1 MPIAGA
7 RSSRPRTHSSR
18 SSASEAVVC
27 TVKLPGRDCARAPA
41 AYPVPYI
48 APLPAHEASALT
60 DVSPSA
66 QRLTDPA
73 GAAVADECAHLREEI
88 AVRDDILSLAAH
100 ELRNP
105 LHALALQLALARTM
119 AQSGERE
126 QAVERIHRAE
136 LTLRRYS
143 ERVTVLM
150 ELLASPGAVY
160 PLAPRPVDVQALLA
174 TLVDSLEQEA
184 RSRAIA
190 VTLDAADAGI
200 RSVDPVALEQ
210 VVDNLLLNAFKHS
223 RATQVDVRVRAAAGG
238 WTVEVVDN
246 GGGIA
251 PADQALIFEKFAV
264 ARHSTRGSGS
274 GLGLWIASR
283 LVHAMR
289 GAITLDSAPGA
300 GCAFAV
306 RIPDHPSDL
315 RERDDLSTAQ

>member
-1 MPIAGA
+1 MPA
-7 RSSRPRTHSSR
+7 P
-18 SSASEAVVC
+18 EALAVN
-27 TVKLPGRDCARAPA
+27 D
-41 AYPVPYI
+41 
-48 APLPAHEASALT
+48 AL
-60 DVSPSA
+60 PSA
-66 QRLTDPA
+66 PRLTDPA
-73 GAAVADECAHLREEI
+73 GPGAGDECARLRREI
-88 AVRDDILSLAAH
+88 ATRDDILSLAAH

-150 ELLASPGAVY
+150 ELLASPGATY
-160 PLAPRPVDVQALLA
+160 PLAPRPVDVPALLE

-184 RSRAIA
+184 RSRGIA
-190 VTLDAADAGI
+190 MTLDVAGVGM
-200 RSVDPVALEQ
+200 RRVDPVALEQ
-210 VVDNLLLNAFKHS
+210 VIDNLLLNAFKHS
-223 RATQVDVRVRAAAGG
+223 GGTRIDLRVRGTAGA

-251 PADQALIFEKFAV
+251 PADQAQIFEKFAV
-264 ARHSTRGSGS
+264 ARHSSRGTGT
-274 GLGLWIASR
+274 GLGLWIASQ

-289 GAITLDSAPGA
+289 GAITLASAPGA
-300 GCAFAV
+300 GSVFAV

-315 RERDDLSTAQ
+315 RERDDMSTAQ

>member
-1 MPIAGA
+1 MN
-7 RSSRPRTHSSR
+7 
-18 SSASEAVVC
+18 
-27 TVKLPGRDCARAPA
+27 
-41 AYPVPYI
+41 
-48 APLPAHEASALT
+48 

-73 GAAVADECAHLREEI
+73 GPAVADECALLRREI
-88 AVRDDILSLAAH
+88 AARDDILSLAAH

-160 PLAPRPVDVQALLA
+160 PLSPRPVDVHALLA

-184 RSRAIA
+184 RSRGIA
-190 VTLDAADAGI
+190 MALDAAAAGV
-200 RSVDPVALEQ
+200 RRVDPVALEQ

-223 RATQVDVRVRAAAGG
+223 GATRVDVRVREAAGA

-246 GGGIA
+246 GAGIA
-251 PADQALIFEKFAV
+251 PADQARIFEKFAV
-264 ARHSTRGSGS
+264 ARHSTRGSGT

-283 LVHAMR
+283 LVHAMQ
-289 GAITLDSAPGA
+289 GALTLESAPGA
-300 GCAFAV
+300 GSAFAV

-315 RERDDLSTAQ
+315 RERDDMSTAQ